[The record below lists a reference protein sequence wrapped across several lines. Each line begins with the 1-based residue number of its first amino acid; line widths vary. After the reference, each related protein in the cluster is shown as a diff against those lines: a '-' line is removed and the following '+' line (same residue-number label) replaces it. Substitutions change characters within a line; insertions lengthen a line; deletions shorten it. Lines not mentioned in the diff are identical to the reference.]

1 MAGRHGAINDNK
13 IPWQPGVESSALF
26 LDRLKWEQMCNR
38 KGLGTPENIRLSAEY
53 HIICTTRI
61 SDAAI
66 YRMIMKE
73 SEQE

>member
-1 MAGRHGAINDNK
+1 MAGRADELVPWRPGDASGALYREANHWINQAHASGLRFSD
-13 IPWQPGVESSALF
+13 GRVSYSALIH
-26 LDRLKWEQMCNR
+26 
-38 KGLGTPENIRLSAEY
+38 IRNAV
-53 HIICTTRI
+53 RI

>member
-1 MAGRHGAINDNK
+1 MAGRHGATNDNK
-13 IPWQPGVESSALF
+13 LPWQPGVEVSALF
-26 LDRLKWEQMCNR
+26 LDRLKWEQKCN
-38 KGLGTPENIRLSAEY
+38 KQGLANPETIRLSAEY
-53 HIICTTRI
+53 HTICTVRI